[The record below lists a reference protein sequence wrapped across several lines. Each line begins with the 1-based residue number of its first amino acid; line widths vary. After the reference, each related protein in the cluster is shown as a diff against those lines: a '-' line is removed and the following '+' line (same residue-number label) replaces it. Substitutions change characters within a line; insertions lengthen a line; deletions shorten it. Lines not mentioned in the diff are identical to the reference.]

1 MLSPTGDTSMRQSSN
16 GKGSNFQ
23 MSQSVVY
30 QQQKRQSYQINKEL
44 RIKFW
49 IRDFLEGKFVTIL
62 MSLVTIFAL
71 VGDDVRLWATSQEAD
86 VYFFIGLQISFV
98 LFTLEVL
105 AGSVVIDGFKYSFF
119 FYLDIVA
126 TLSIISDI
134 PWMLD
139 MLIQLVGEQ
148 SSDFSVDAIPGV
160 MYTESVSQGKIAQVF
175 KSLRLIRLIR
185 IIKLYKYIIQSKQRN
200 EEDQA
205 NNKNKKKKVVD
216 ASQLDAE
223 GINPEETESAFKRE
237 TDPSK
242 LGKALSDQNTRE
254 VIIGVLLMLMVLPL
268 LSPSE
273 IDYSQEFGLRE
284 LFWIGRSS
292 CEPPADNHHPTELMD
307 NDLDQLDHIFCAP
320 EEEPW
325 ITEDGWFE
333 LLRQYTVA
341 SKLTEDYD
349 NTWELLWIYIPDW
362 TNKGQM
368 NTIEMVP
375 RMGNPYDPND
385 PDPYWREETACAG
398 FALNKETCPWRMDE
412 MHLVTFTPDACVNG
426 DLVGCEYLVAY
437 ARILNRSAIQE

>member
-1 MLSPTGDTSMRQSSN
+1 MLSPTGDASMRQSSI

-185 IIKLYKYIIQSKQRN
+185 IIKLYKYII
-200 EEDQA
+200 
-205 NNKNKKKKVVD
+205 
-216 ASQLDAE
+216 
-223 GINPEETESAFKRE
+223 
-237 TDPSK
+237 
-242 LGKALSDQNTRE
+242 
-254 VIIGVLLMLMVLPL
+254 
-268 LSPSE
+268 
-273 IDYSQEFGLRE
+273 
-284 LFWIGRSS
+284 
-292 CEPPADNHHPTELMD
+292 
-307 NDLDQLDHIFCAP
+307 
-320 EEEPW
+320 
-325 ITEDGWFE
+325 
-333 LLRQYTVA
+333 
-341 SKLTEDYD
+341 
-349 NTWELLWIYIPDW
+349 
-362 TNKGQM
+362 
-368 NTIEMVP
+368 
-375 RMGNPYDPND
+375 
-385 PDPYWREETACAG
+385 
-398 FALNKETCPWRMDE
+398 
-412 MHLVTFTPDACVNG
+412 
-426 DLVGCEYLVAY
+426 
-437 ARILNRSAIQE
+437 